1 MKALIGFLKHDIT
14 KLTGSNSKSMLTWM
28 NLEKLGGSK
37 TNIPHSDMET
47 LIYRPMN
54 DKMHICGGDI
64 KTGSCQVGTLYWFLV
79 QSNFKPNLHNYFNLH
94 ASLSFCLSFI
104 TLRLITLPIPAIVA
118 QNFTNKSCL
127 LCVQSENY
135 AFFDTL
141 KPK

>member
-37 TNIPHSDMET
+37 TNVPHSDMET

-64 KTGSCQVGTLYWFLV
+64 KTKSCQVGTFSWFSVL
-79 QSNFKPNLHNYFNLH
+79 SKLKLNISLLHN
-94 ASLSFCLSFI
+94 
-104 TLRLITLPIPAIVA
+104 
-118 QNFTNKSCL
+118 
-127 LCVQSENY
+127 
-135 AFFDTL
+135 
-141 KPK
+141 